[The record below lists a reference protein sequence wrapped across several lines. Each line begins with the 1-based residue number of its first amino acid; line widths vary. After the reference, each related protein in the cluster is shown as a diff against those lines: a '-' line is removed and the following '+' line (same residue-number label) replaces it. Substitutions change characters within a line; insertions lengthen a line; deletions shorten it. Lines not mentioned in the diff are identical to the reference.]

1 MWSKAKNGL
10 VHPRKQGRTSP
21 FLYCENTSFQEILRG
36 NKRKSEVRYEPS
48 FWSECK
54 ERSDGIANLR
64 ASKTSRSAERGRRRQ
79 NLRCPPPSHS
89 LLFVGRTR
97 RITQYTASGMR
108 RIKTNSTLPNR
119 CSRRFRCGKNSYQL
133 FLPCY
138 PTTPSMP
145 PAVALGLA
153 E

>member
-1 MWSKAKNGL
+1 MGLFNPQCREEQAHCVYRKNA
-10 VHPRKQGRTSP
+10 R
-21 FLYCENTSFQEILRG
+21 FQEIMRE
-36 NKRKSEVRYEPS
+36 NKRKSEVRLNLR

-54 ERSDGIANLR
+54 ERSDGIASQR
-64 ASKTSRSAERGRRRQ
+64 ASKTSRSESEVAGDRIFATLSSLSKARRK

-89 LLFVGRTR
+89 RC
-97 RITQYTASGMR
+97 ASVDR
-108 RIKTNSTLPNR
+108 LPPSTP

-145 PAVALGLA
+145 PAVALEA
-153 E
+153 VE

>member
-10 VHPRKQGRTSP
+10 VQPSKQGRTSP
-21 FLYCENTSFQEILRG
+21 LFLLRKREISRDFA
-36 NKRKSEVRYEPS
+36 RKKKIGGSVEPPILVS
-48 FWSECK
+48 VKHCVK
-54 ERSDGIANLR
+54 LGVYARRVAN
-64 ASKTSRSAERGRRRQ
+64 KTSRSGERGRRRQ

-89 LLFVGRTR
+89 RC
-97 RITQYTASGMR
+97 ASVDR
-108 RIKTNSTLPNR
+108 LPPSAP
-119 CSRRFRCGKNSYQL
+119 CFRRFRYGKNSYQL

-145 PAVALGLA
+145 SMTALGLT